1 MELGNMLA
9 QLRKE
14 KGLNQRDFAKSL
26 GVSNGAIAMWETN
39 KRQPDLD
46 MILKISNYYDVS
58 VDYLL
63 GIDSDKQ
70 HPTKNNNS
78 SNISPE
84 DELLLAS
91 MTTKA
96 RNLIDTFL
104 QLDED
109 NQDIILGEAK
119 KALKEQRLEE
129 KTSTTPLKKV
139 E

>member
-1 MELGNMLA
+1 MKIGNQIKKLRLEYGYTQKELSS
-9 QLRKE
+9 KI
-14 KGLNQRDFAKSL
+14 GLSPKMISFYE
-26 GVSNGAIAMWETN
+26 NGERIPPMDIVMKLVE
-39 KRQPDLD
+39 
-46 MILKISNYYDVS
+46 IFDVTS
-58 VDYLL
+58 DYLL

-70 HPTKNNNS
+70 HKTEDYNS

-109 NQDIILGEAK
+109 NQDIILGDAK
-119 KALKEQRLEE
+119 KALRDQKYIDNVSKR
-129 KTSTTPLKKV
+129 KDIAT
-139 E
+139 